1 MEPELRFCTSADGTR
16 IAYTTFEGGLGPPLV
31 SVNSFFVS
39 EQRIWE
45 QDGGRAIIEG
55 LAEGRRLFTFDR
67 RGIGASQREVDDLS
81 LEAHVADLAA
91 VVDHLGLARFDLVGW
106 ADGAAVSVAY
116 AAQYPERVARLALY
130 KPYPRGEGLTDRETA
145 RSVMGL
151 IRASWPLAQRTL
163 VDLAE
168 PDAPAEVRHT
178 RANALRRDVSQEV
191 AAKYFEFLTTLD
203 ITTFLPRVQA
213 PTLVLVTT
221 LTNGG
226 AVPVSVTR
234 AVAALIPDA
243 RFSVVETQGPSS
255 DSGETA
261 RFIRQFLD
269 EGRVEPVSDPASSTG
284 MVTILF
290 TDMAASTQL
299 ADKLGDAAA
308 QEVRRA
314 HNEIVRS
321 ALDANDGNEIK
332 HTGDGIMASFQS
344 ASAALDCA
352 IAIQQDVAAHK
363 VEHPDSPLGVYIGLN
378 AGEPIVEDGDL
389 FGTSVDLAARLVDH
403 AQPGQIIASDV
414 VRQLAAGKDF
424 LFADLGETELRG
436 FEDPVKLWELRWRG

>member
-1 MEPELRFCTSADGTR
+1 MEQQIRFCTSADGTR
-16 IAYTTFEGGLGPPLV
+16 IAYATYEGGPGAPLV
-31 SVNSFFVS
+31 NVYSWLVS
-39 EQRIWE
+39 QEMNWE
-45 QDGGRAIIEG
+45 TIGGRAIFEG
-55 LAEGRRLFTFDR
+55 LAEGRRLFSFDR

-91 VVDHLGLARFDLVGW
+91 VVDHLGLERFDLLGW
-106 ADGAAVSVAY
+106 VDGAAVSVAY
-116 AAQYPERVARLALY
+116 AAQHPERVTRLALHT
-130 KPYPRGEGLTDRETA
+130 PYTRGEDLTDPEAA

-163 VDLAE
+163 ADLVN
-168 PDAPAEVRHT
+168 PDAPAEVRHAQ
-178 RANALRRDVSQEV
+178 ANALGRDVSSEV

-203 ITTFLPRVQA
+203 ITAFLPHVQV
-213 PTLVLVTT
+213 PTLVVVTT
-221 LTNGG
+221 QSGGG
-226 AVPVSVTR
+226 AVPMGVTR
-234 AVAALIPDA
+234 TVAALIPDA
-243 RFSVVETQGPSS
+243 RFSVVETQGPFS

-269 EGRVEPVSDPASSTG
+269 EGHAQPVRASSTG

-290 TDMAASTQL
+290 TDMEGSTALTQR
-299 ADKLGDAAA
+299 LGDAQA

-321 ALDANDGNEIK
+321 ALSENGGSEIK
-332 HTGDGIMASFQS
+332 HTGDGIMASFAS
-344 ASAALDCA
+344 ASSALDCA
-352 IAIQQDVAAHK
+352 IAIQQGVVSHRE
-363 VEHPDSPLGVYIGLN
+363 EHPDSPLGVYVGLN
-378 AGEPIVEDGDL
+378 AGEPIAEDDDL

-424 LFADLGETELRG
+424 LFSDLGETELRG
-436 FEDPVKLWELRWRG
+436 FEDPVKLWEVRWREEG